1 MQLIPHV
8 IETTYQGER
17 AYDIYSRLLED
28 RIILVCGPIDDKLA
42 SSVVAPV
49 FRRSTMNLPAHFHHF
64 LTAGFYNLQ
73 I

>member
-42 SSVVAPV
+42 SSVVAQLLYLEARDP
-49 FRRSTMNLPAHFHHF
+49 
-64 LTAGFYNLQ
+64 
-73 I
+73 